1 MNSHASLLPV
11 GTPRSAFGKLLTA
24 EAKFQWRVPYGL
36 IFGIG
41 VPLMLVIIFGLMP
54 SMNSPDEAPGM
65 GGLSIFGWFFPSL
78 LMDAVIILSLV
89 FLPTHLADYRQQG
102 ILRRIGT
109 TPVPPTWMLAAQV
122 AINLALALAALVILV
137 LAGTVGFGLDAP
149 RRPGGFTLALALS
162 IAAMFAIG
170 LWISAIA
177 RTQNAAQGIG
187 WLLFWPM
194 LFFAGMLFPRP
205 WMPEVLRDIGDW
217 TPSGAAVHAMT
228 DSMLG
233 TFPSAQL
240 LLVLAGWALVF
251 GFLAIRYFRWE

>member
-1 MNSHASLLPV
+1 MNSHASLLPA

-24 EAKFQWRVPYGL
+24 EARYQWRVPVGL

-41 VPLMLVIIFGLMP
+41 IPMMMVIIFGLIP
-54 SMNSPDEAPGM
+54 AANTPDESL
-65 GGLSIFGWFFPSL
+65 GGLTAFSAFFPSL
-78 LMDAVIILSLV
+78 LTFAIAMLALV

-102 ILRRIGT
+102 ILRRLGT
-109 TPVPPTWMLAAQV
+109 TPVPPAWMLAAQV
-122 AINLALALAALVILV
+122 AINLALAVAGLVILV
-137 LAGTVGFGLDAP
+137 LAGTVGFGLGAP
-149 RRPGGFTLALALS
+149 RQPGGFTLALALS

-187 WLLFWPM
+187 QLLLWPM
-194 LFFAGMLFPRP
+194 LFFAGMLFPRWALP
-205 WMPEVLRDIGDW
+205 AVLRDIGDW
-217 TPSGAAVHAMT
+217 TPSGAAVQAMT
-228 DSMLG
+228 DSMVG

-251 GFLAIRYFRWE
+251 GFLAVRFFRWE